1 MLAVGVEQL
10 GLVVATFVIAIAGAQ
25 VPGIK
30 NARLV
35 AQVFPDGQ
43 HAAYKVVPAG
53 QAEPAG
59 SYTNGEPEPTWVP
72 PVAAVHQVTFEPLP
86 QALVRVDV

>member
-1 MLAVGVEQL
+1 MGVEQP
-10 GLVVATFVIAIAGAQ
+10 GFVVATFVIAIAGAQ

-35 AQVFPDGQ
+35 AQVVPLGQ

-53 QAEPAG
+53 QVAPGG
-59 SYTNGEPEPTWVP
+59 SYTNGEPEPT
-72 PVAAVHQVTFEPLP
+72 
-86 QALVRVDV
+86 

>member
-10 GLVVATFVIAIAGAQ
+10 GLVVETFVMAKAGAQ

-35 AQVFPDGQ
+35 TQVLPFGQ
-43 HAAYKVVPAG
+43 HAAYNVVPAG

-59 SYTNGEPEPTWVP
+59 S
-72 PVAAVHQVTFEPLP
+72 
-86 QALVRVDV
+86 